1 MLLIPQEKVLLKSK
15 LPANEVCQRLS
26 SAFSSTFCE
35 KTNAQQIYSK
45 SFEGTV
51 NRNHFEIKR
60 LTRFSLKIK
69 PRVKGKVISDLEGSW
84 IEVSMHLQP
93 RTIQLLMMWVLM
105 LGLGGL
111 IALIFQLVND
121 NLSHMVFIPVIVLPV
136 SVVLVLAIFHHEAD
150 QSVTAFKKLLVAKV
164 VKRRR

>member
-26 SAFSSTFCE
+26 SALSSTFCE
-35 KTNAQQIYSK
+35 KSAQSHTYSK

-51 NRNHFEIKR
+51 NRNYFEINR
-60 LTRFSLKIK
+60 LNKFSLKLK
-69 PRVKGKVISDLEGSW
+69 PKVKGKVISDLEGSW
-84 IEVSMHLQP
+84 IEVSMHLRP
-93 RTIQLLMMWVLM
+93 RTVYLLLMWVLM

-111 IALIFQLVND
+111 IALIFKLAND
-121 NLSHMVFIPVIVLPV
+121 NVSHMVFVPVIVLPI
-136 SVVLVLAIFHHEAD
+136 SVMLVLAVFHHEAD
-150 QSVTAFKKLLVAKV
+150 QSVTTFKKILAAKV

>member
-15 LPANEVCQRLS
+15 LPAHEVCQRLS
-26 SAFSSTFCE
+26 SALSSTFCE
-35 KTNAQQIYSK
+35 KANVQPTYSK

-60 LTRFSLKIK
+60 LAKLSLKLK

-121 NLSHMVFIPVIVLPV
+121 NLTHIVFIPVIVLPL
-136 SVVLVLAIFHHEAD
+136 SVVLVLAAFHHQAD